1 MTILDSTTLD
11 SFEELISQVEVNSGV
26 ISDDDDDDGAKVD
39 KVVNDVHDW
48 LTIPDPVTIEPSDFV
63 VVQVEINSVSITVYD
78 GTANEVTGS
87 KIVKVVNEV
96 PD

>member
-11 SFEELISQVEVNSGV
+11 SFEEPISQVEVNSGA
-26 ISDDDDDDGAKVD
+26 ISDDDDDGAKVD
-39 KVVNDVHDW
+39 KVVNDVPDW

>member
-11 SFEELISQVEVNSGV
+11 SFEELISQVEVNSGA
-26 ISDDDDDDGAKVD
+26 ISDDDDDGAKVD
-39 KVVNDVHDW
+39 KVVNDVPDW

>member
-1 MTILDSTTLD
+1 MD
-11 SFEELISQVEVNSGV
+11 SFEELISQVEVNSGA
-26 ISDDDDDDGAKVD
+26 ISDDDDDGAKVD
-39 KVVNDVHDW
+39 KVVNDVPDW

-63 VVQVEINSVSITVYD
+63 VVQVEVNSVSITVYD

>member
-11 SFEELISQVEVNSGV
+11 SFEEPISQVEVNSGA
-26 ISDDDDDDGAKVD
+26 ISDDDDDGAKVD
-39 KVVNDVHDW
+39 KVVNDVPDW

-63 VVQVEINSVSITVYD
+63 VVQVEVNSVSITVYD
-78 GTANEVTGS
+78 GTTNEVIGS
-87 KIVKVVNEV
+87 KVVKVINEV

>member
-11 SFEELISQVEVNSGV
+11 SFEEPISQVEVNSGA
-26 ISDDDDDDGAKVD
+26 ISDDDDDDGAKVV
-39 KVVNDVHDW
+39 KVVNVVPDW

-63 VVQVEINSVSITVYD
+63 VVQVEVNSVSITVYD
-78 GTANEVTGS
+78 GTTNEVIGS
-87 KIVKVVNEV
+87 KVVKVVNEV

>member
-11 SFEELISQVEVNSGV
+11 SFEEPISQVEVNSGA
-26 ISDDDDDDGAKVD
+26 ISDDDDDGAKVD
-39 KVVNDVHDW
+39 KVVNDVPDW

-63 VVQVEINSVSITVYD
+63 VVQVEVNSVSITVYD

>member
-11 SFEELISQVEVNSGV
+11 SFEEPISQVEVNSGA
-26 ISDDDDDDGAKVD
+26 ISDDDDDGAKVV
-39 KVVNDVHDW
+39 KVVNDVPDW

-63 VVQVEINSVSITVYD
+63 VVQVEVNSVSITVYD
-78 GTANEVTGS
+78 GTTNEVIGS
-87 KIVKVVNEV
+87 KVVKVVNEV

>member
-11 SFEELISQVEVNSGV
+11 SFEEPISQVEVNSGA
-26 ISDDDDDDGAKVD
+26 ISDDDDGAKVD
-39 KVVNDVHDW
+39 KVVNDVPDW

-63 VVQVEINSVSITVYD
+63 VVQVEVNSVSITVYD
-78 GTANEVTGS
+78 GTTNEVIGS
-87 KIVKVVNEV
+87 KVVKVINEV

>member
-26 ISDDDDDDGAKVD
+26 ISDDDDDDGAKVV
-39 KVVNDVHDW
+39 KVVNDVPDW

>member
-11 SFEELISQVEVNSGV
+11 SFEEPISQVEVNSGA
-26 ISDDDDDDGAKVD
+26 ISDDDDDGAKVD
-39 KVVNDVHDW
+39 KVVNDVPDW

-63 VVQVEINSVSITVYD
+63 VVQVQVNSVSITVYD

>member
-11 SFEELISQVEVNSGV
+11 SFEEPISQVEVNSGA
-26 ISDDDDDDGAKVD
+26 ISDDDDDGAKVD
-39 KVVNDVHDW
+39 KVVNDVPDW

-63 VVQVEINSVSITVYD
+63 VVEVEVNSVSITVYD